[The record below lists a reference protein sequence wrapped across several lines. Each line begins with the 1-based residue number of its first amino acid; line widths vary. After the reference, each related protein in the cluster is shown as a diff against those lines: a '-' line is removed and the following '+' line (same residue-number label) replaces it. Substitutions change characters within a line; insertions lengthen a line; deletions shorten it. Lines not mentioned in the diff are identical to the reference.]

1 MMADLLAGFLCGL
14 LGAMGFGGG
23 SVLILWLTL
32 WRQIPPETARG
43 MNLLLFLP
51 GAVLAVIL
59 HRRRGHVEKQ
69 ALRWV
74 VPFGLAG
81 AVLGLLAAGFLP
93 QVWLRRGFGLLLA
106 VAGLGELFHRGTNGK
121 KRP

>member
-1 MMADLLAGFLCGL
+1 MR
-14 LGAMGFGGG
+14 
-23 SVLILWLTL
+23 L
-32 WRQIPPETARG
+32 WRQ
-43 MNLLLFLP
+43 LP